1 MLDELRSMAVFA
13 TVVREGT
20 FRAAAKQ
27 LQLSTSVV
35 SHHLTQLERRLGC
48 ALLYR
53 TTRKLSLTPDGEH
66 FFEACSR
73 AIDAAQ
79 EGLQRIQTQQKTLA
93 GRLRIGAPAILAQG
107 PFVRD
112 VHAFA
117 TAHPAVDLEL
127 LFTDER
133 QNQVAESI
141 DVVVRI
147 GWLEDSTLRAR
158 KLFEVRRVVCAAPAL
173 LALYP
178 PVQGPSDLSALP
190 WIASTALPG
199 FLDLSSAAGDVQ
211 RVQCNSRITV
221 NSGLAAREL
230 ALAGAGALV
239 TLDFFV
245 QAYLE
250 RGELVPLLNQWEPT
264 RPSFYAV
271 WPNNVARSAL
281 AQRFVE
287 HLVKRTSPN
296 PGTETE

>member
-13 TVVREGT
+13 TVVREGS
-20 FRAAAKQ
+20 FRAASKQ

-35 SHHLTQLERRLGC
+35 SHHVTQLEKRLGC

-73 AIDAAQ
+73 TIDAAQ
-79 EGLQRIQTQQKTLA
+79 EGLERIQTQQKTMA

-117 TAHPAVDLEL
+117 QAHPAVDLEL

-133 QNQVAESI
+133 QNQVADSI
-141 DVVVRI
+141 DVAIRI

-158 KLFEVRRVVCAAPAL
+158 KLFEVRRVLCAAPSL
-173 LALYP
+173 LEQNP
-178 PVQGPSDLSALP
+178 PIKAPADLAALP

-199 FLDLSSAAGDVQ
+199 FLDLRSPEGDIQ
-211 RVQCNSRITV
+211 RVHCNSRIAV
-221 NSGLAAREL
+221 NSGIAAREL
-230 ALAGAGALV
+230 AVSGAGAFV
-239 TLDFFV
+239 ALDFFAK
-245 QAYLE
+245 QQIA
-250 RGELVPLLNQWEPT
+250 RGELVTLLDQWEPT

-281 AQRFVE
+281 AQRFVD
-287 HLVKRTSPN
+287 HLVERTKPN
-296 PGTETE
+296 KEVLAC

>member
-133 QNQVAESI
+133 QNQVADSI

-158 KLFEVRRVVCAAPAL
+158 NAPCGLRNACFVGPL
-173 LALYP
+173 PAGSGPVGPERLALDCLHRLTRLS
-178 PVQGPSDLSALP
+178 GPQL
-190 WIASTALPG
+190 
-199 FLDLSSAAGDVQ
+199 
-211 RVQCNSRITV
+211 C
-221 NSGLAAREL
+221 SG
-230 ALAGAGALV
+230 
-239 TLDFFV
+239 
-245 QAYLE
+245 
-250 RGELVPLLNQWEPT
+250 
-264 RPSFYAV
+264 
-271 WPNNVARSAL
+271 
-281 AQRFVE
+281 
-287 HLVKRTSPN
+287 
-296 PGTETE
+296 